1 MSNIKDLDINEI
13 FNEVLNIYPPTPNSY
28 PLEFEVNSLKE
39 LFEFLLQFTTML
51 CKHFYSNEN
60 GQVNLSLLS
69 PTDFH
74 SIDKYMQVIGFTCG
88 FQALPANADN
98 INWAY
103 STRYDRIQ
111 ITQQTKLEDLHL
123 ALKCEDMLYVIS
135 FKNENTLV

>member
-1 MSNIKDLDINEI
+1 MDITIDKI
-13 FNEVLNIYPPTPNSY
+13 FNDIINQQNPQANSY
-28 PLEFEVNSLKE
+28 PLEFELDSLKE
-39 LFEFLLQFTTML
+39 LFEFLLQLVTML

-69 PTDFH
+69 PTNFH

-135 FKNENTLV
+135 FKKL

>member
-1 MSNIKDLDINEI
+1 MDITIDKI
-13 FNEVLNIYPPTPNSY
+13 FNDIITQQNPQANSY
-28 PLEFEVNSLKE
+28 PLEFELDSLKE
-39 LFEFLLQFTTML
+39 LFEFLLQLVTML

-111 ITQQTKLEDLHL
+111 ITQQTKLEELHL
-123 ALKCEDMLYVIS
+123 ALKCQNMLYVIS
-135 FKNENTLV
+135 FKKL

>member
-1 MSNIKDLDINEI
+1 MDITIDKI
-13 FNEVLNIYPPTPNSY
+13 FNDIINQQNPQANSY
-28 PLEFEVNSLKE
+28 PLEFELDSLKE
-39 LFEFLLQFTTML
+39 LFEFLLQLVTML

-135 FKNENTLV
+135 FKKL

>member
-1 MSNIKDLDINEI
+1 MDITIDKI
-13 FNEVLNIYPPTPNSY
+13 FNDIINQQNPQANSY
-28 PLEFEVNSLKE
+28 PLEFELDSLKE
-39 LFEFLLQFTTML
+39 LFEFLLQLVTML

-69 PTDFH
+69 PTNFH

-123 ALKCEDMLYVIS
+123 ALKCENMLYVIS
-135 FKNENTLV
+135 FKKL

>member
-1 MSNIKDLDINEI
+1 MDITIDKI
-13 FNEVLNIYPPTPNSY
+13 FNDIINQQNLQANSY
-28 PLEFEVNSLKE
+28 PLEFELDSLKE
-39 LFEFLLQFTTML
+39 LFEFLLQLVTML

-88 FQALPANADN
+88 FQSLPANADN

-135 FKNENTLV
+135 FKKL

>member
-1 MSNIKDLDINEI
+1 MDITIDKI
-13 FNEVLNIYPPTPNSY
+13 FNDIINQQNPQANSY
-28 PLEFEVNSLKE
+28 PLEFELDSLKE
-39 LFEFLLQFTTML
+39 LFEFLLQLVTML

-69 PTDFH
+69 PTDFQ

-123 ALKCEDMLYVIS
+123 ALKCENMLYVIS
-135 FKNENTLV
+135 FKKL

>member
-1 MSNIKDLDINEI
+1 MDITIDKI
-13 FNEVLNIYPPTPNSY
+13 FNDIINQQNPQANSY
-28 PLEFEVNSLKE
+28 PLEFELDSLKE
-39 LFEFLLQFTTML
+39 LFEFLLQLVTML

-135 FKNENTLV
+135 FNKL